1 MKYEEK
7 FRIDDRSQRD
17 ISSMAAR
24 ASLSGSC
31 LTFVM
36 IFSSWS
42 SSVQNPESSSLVWMR
57 PLTAAVISPMA
68 PPPSPGRLVRSCTER

>member
-1 MKYEEK
+1 MKYDGK

-17 ISSMAAR
+17 ISSMAAM

-31 LTFVM
+31 LSLDVS
-36 IFSSWS
+36 FSSRS
-42 SSVQNPESSSLVWMR
+42 ISVQKPVSNSLVWMR

-68 PPPSPGRLVRSCTER
+68 PAPSPGRLVLSWMER